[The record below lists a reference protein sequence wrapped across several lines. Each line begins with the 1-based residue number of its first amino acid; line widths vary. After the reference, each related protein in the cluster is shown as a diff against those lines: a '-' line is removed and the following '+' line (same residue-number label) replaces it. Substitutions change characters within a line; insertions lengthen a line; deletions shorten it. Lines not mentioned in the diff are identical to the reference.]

1 MEHYMS
7 DVRLGNDKVAIDY
20 AQLGAVLERLT
31 VEAQL
36 IQEAPDDTKKTSV
49 LKFPNS
55 LSVEL
60 LTSFGLSKVTLS
72 TL

>member
-36 IQEAPDDTKKTSV
+36 IQEAPDDDRKKNICAEVPQFTFS
-49 LKFPNS
+49 
-55 LSVEL
+55 
-60 LTSFGLSKVTLS
+60 
-72 TL
+72 